1 MKSIAADPWCQVL
14 LESLVNQAQP
24 RNPPPSSQPI
34 LHTVFSQQPQ
44 GIMGNKIDNQ
54 KLLNG
59 SVSSSNPNNHLH
71 SLQQD
76 SIGQSSASVCV
87 RAWEQ

>member
-1 MKSIAADPWCQVL
+1 
-14 LESLVNQAQP
+14 
-24 RNPPPSSQPI
+24 
-34 LHTVFSQQPQ
+34 
-44 GIMGNKIDNQ
+44 MGNKIDNQ

-87 RAWEQ
+87 RACVGAVART